1 MGKCQ
6 KVQKFDFQR
15 KFSMSK
21 IIGIFL
27 IFKVDKIKESF
38 FFWNYL
44 TGLEVPE
51 LTRDRS
57 HHWPLLDRNYPSPNW
72 HLPNPQSNFLVLHCT
87 LLPNTAGLVKILLLA
102 PVGSFKLLPG
112 EV

>member
-1 MGKCQ
+1 MDLTFPARGQ
-6 KVQKFDFQR
+6 H
-15 KFSMSK
+15 
-21 IIGIFL
+21 
-27 IFKVDKIKESF
+27 DKETV

-72 HLPNPQSNFLVLHCT
+72 HLPSPQSNFLVLHCT

-102 PVGSFKLLPG
+102 PRVF
-112 EV
+112 

>member
-1 MGKCQ
+1 MNNLSSYCG
-6 KVQKFDFQR
+6 
-15 KFSMSK
+15 
-21 IIGIFL
+21 L
-27 IFKVDKIKESF
+27 VDAKKRASDKDLPVMEV

-72 HLPNPQSNFLVLHCT
+72 HLPSPQSNFLVLHCT

-102 PVGSFKLLPG
+102 PRVFQIITR
-112 EV
+112 